1 MCTDPINFI
10 LMIVCVM
17 FVNGKDAF
25 IYLSI
30 IPVVMIYLY
39 L

>member
-1 MCTDPINFI
+1 MWTDPINFI

-17 FVNGKDAF
+17 FVNGKDAI
-25 IYLSI
+25 IYFSI
-30 IPVVMIYLY
+30 IPAVMIYLY